1 MQKMTITVQYANSII
16 MIKKDL
22 NVTGWKL
29 LVAKKWIHED
39 CVEIRDCLVCKK

>member
-29 LVAKKWIHED
+29 LVAKSKFMQTT
-39 CVEIRDCLVCKK
+39 